1 MAWGL
6 AAKLG
11 MQGLRAA
18 TTLPGALTIGAATTV
33 VPAMM
38 GQEDRKREIVLQG
51 EQGGFHK
58 RNLTD
63 KVFNALGLV
72 DIDEDS
78 LDAAKVAYLQ
88 EQYGPLAGKYGM
100 TAGEDGNYFTKG
112 DTLQGAKVKVD
123 TAGEDYTTEKAR
135 RTAIQLDQDR
145 YDSPTARRERMRQDQ
160 ARNDALITAAENK
173 LEAEKI
179 RQEGRAE
186 QRELL
191 AQQGIQNS
199 EDRKLTLQLEAMR
212 DKRAFAERKDNA
224 QMAMVA
230 ALTRSLG
237 DLGDAF
243 VSI

>member
-1 MAWGL
+1 MVLPLIAKVGTTLLTKAPVTTAL
-6 AAKLG
+6 AAG
-11 MQGLRAA
+11 VPIAG
-18 TTLPGALTIGAATTV
+18 TIL
-33 VPAMM
+33 

-58 RNLTD
+58 RNWTD
-63 KVFNALGLV
+63 KAFNALGLV
-72 DIDEDS
+72 DINEDS

-100 TAGEDGNYFTKG
+100 TPGKDGNYFTTG
-112 DTLQGAKVKVD
+112 DTLQGAKVKVE
-123 TAGEDYTTEKAR
+123 TAGEQHTKKTNRAD
-135 RTAIQLDQDR
+135 AIQLQEDL
-145 YDSPTARRERMRQDQ
+145 YNSPQARRERMRQDQ
-160 ARNDALITAAENK
+160 ARNDALIEAAESK

-199 EDRKLTLQLEAMR
+199 EDRKLTLQLEGMR
-212 DKRAFAERKDNA
+212 DKRAFDERRSNA

-230 ALTRSLG
+230 ALTISLG
-237 DLGDAF
+237 ALGDAF